1 MDRGDDRI
9 VGTRSRSLVS
19 FLKPERM
26 LLAFVIVGT
35 LLTILRSVPLIVSPY
50 QIDYGEG
57 LMLDGALRIRHSR
70 PLYADPFAFPVVIHV
85 YGPVAYA
92 VAASILPGGNASFP
106 AGRLLI
112 LICSVALSSLLA
124 MILRRLTGSWWIGL
138 SFGFL
143 LLTLPAFRF
152 WLYLFRADVIGVLFS
167 MMGIALYLLSEKY
180 WYWSVPF
187 FGLAVFCKYSL
198 LAAPVAVF
206 IHLILNRKL
215 RSGFVFAAGLGTAS
229 TVAFMALQIK
239 TGGWFAWHMFS
250 THPDRYSL
258 MQFFALGGVVLASA
272 PVATALAAW
281 YVAYDI
287 RGRARSFPPI
297 YLVVST
303 ITALTAGKLGS
314 TTNHFVEWMAACCM
328 CAGLGYSWLLS
339 KHAARAM
346 PITVLLSASVL
357 VGTVVQNRA
366 QLEPSPELANCGGA
380 YRYVSTSSAS
390 SVLSESL
397 GPLLVAGKPILVSD
411 PFAYGQLVKH
421 GLWPDERVE
430 ELVNERYFGLIVMSF
445 DPSRI
450 YPTQIDPT
458 QVTAAGSD
466 VWSDS
471 LLNAITRNYRTV
483 ARFDCRYAGVVLE
496 PALPIPAH

>member
-258 MQFFALGGVVLASA
+258 MQFFALGAVILASA
-272 PVATALAAW
+272 PLVTALASW
-281 YVAYDI
+281 YGVRDF
-287 RGRARSFPPI
+287 RGGGRSFPPI
-297 YLVVST
+297 YLAVST

-314 TTNHFVEWMAACCM
+314 TTNHFVEWMVACCM
-328 CAGLGYSWLLS
+328 CAGVCYSFLLS

-346 PITVLLSASVL
+346 PMTVLLSISIL
-357 VGTVVQNRA
+357 VGVVAQNRT
-366 QLEPSPELANCGGA
+366 QPQPSHELAECGSA
-380 YRYVSTSSAS
+380 YRYVSTSSS
-390 SVLSESL
+390 STVLSESL

-411 PFAYGQLVKH
+411 PFAYGQLLKH
-421 GLWPDERVE
+421 GLWPDRRVE
-430 ELVNERYFGLIVMSF
+430 ELINERYFGLVIMSF
-445 DPSRI
+445 DPS
-450 YPTQIDPT
+450 PIDPI
-458 QVTAAGSD
+458 QMKAPASD

-496 PALPIPAH
+496 PALPTTAH